1 MTRIDREPIVF
12 GRQEAELAREMV
24 GMLRL
29 SIWQSFVAIPLF
41 VLLMLPQVP
50 WMRGLAWALPFLAMQ
65 LWLRKLC
72 ERFGN
77 EPLSLWQTWHRYL
90 ALRGVMLANSM
101 AWPAIMWLMLPDQD
115 EPYRMVTLLWLEG
128 ASALLSLLLA
138 PCRDMLRAHL
148 VGYWAYPLYRL
159 YSEGGSL
166 YLALMVGS
174 AIYILVQWEFLQ
186 SFHRQLQD
194 TANLS
199 ERNESM
205 LASVQALHRES
216 MGKKALLEKRQQV
229 LQSALQQMKKLAES
243 DALTGCYN
251 QRALRERLDRCAEA
265 SLASG
270 RPWSLAMLDL
280 DHFKQVNDTFGHL
293 AGDRLLCQTAR
304 LIESRLPEGCILAR
318 YGGEEFAVLAP
329 DRDGLELLSL
339 MEEVRTLLSTSSLEG
354 LPVGR
359 VQTMSVG
366 VVGCQ
371 PGDLVRQC
379 LKRADV
385 ALYRAK
391 QGGRNRVCLA
401 SPMDDI

>member
-1 MTRIDREPIVF
+1 
-12 GRQEAELAREMV
+12 
-24 GMLRL
+24 
-29 SIWQSFVAIPLF
+29 
-41 VLLMLPQVP
+41 
-50 WMRGLAWALPFLAMQ
+50 
-65 LWLRKLC
+65 
-72 ERFGN
+72 
-77 EPLSLWQTWHRYL
+77 
-90 ALRGVMLANSM
+90 M
-101 AWPAIMWLMLPDQD
+101 AWPTIMWLMLPDQ
-115 EPYRMVTLLWLEG
+115 EGPYRMVVLLWLVG
-128 ASALLSLLLA
+128 ALLLA
-138 PCRDMLRAHL
+138 PCRDYM
-148 VGYWAYPLYRL
+148 
-159 YSEGGSL
+159 
-166 YLALMVGS
+166 
-174 AIYILVQWEFLQ
+174 LVQWEFLQ

-251 QRALRERLDRCAEA
+251 QRALRERLDRCAGA

>member
-1 MTRIDREPIVF
+1 MRWLEREPIIF
-12 GRQEAELAREMV
+12 GRQEAELARETV
-24 GMLRL
+24 EMLR
-29 SIWQSFVAIPLF
+29 QSVRHAFIVIPF
-41 VLLMLPQVP
+41 FAYLMYPQVP
-50 WMRGLAWALPFLAMQ
+50 WQRSLAWTLCFLAEE
-65 LWLRKLC
+65 LWLGRLC
-72 ERFGN
+72 ARFGHA
-77 EPLSLWQTWHRYL
+77 PLPVLQTWGRYL
-90 ALRGVMLANSM
+90 EVRGILLASSM
-101 AWPAIMWLMLPDQD
+101 AWPTIMWLMLPDQ
-115 EPYRMVTLLWLEG
+115 EGPYRMVVLLWLVG
-128 ASALLSLLLA
+128 AFALACLLLA
-138 PCRDMLRAHL
+138 PCRDLLRGYII
-148 VGYWAYPLYRL
+148 GYWAYPLYRL
-159 YSEGGSL
+159 YYEGGGM
-166 YLALMVGS
+166 YLAILIGS
-174 AIYILVQWEFLQ
+174 VIYMLVQWEFLQ

-304 LIESRLPEGCILAR
+304 LIQSRLPEGCILAR